1 MSAPKRPVALR
12 EKLVA
17 RLMTLS
23 RWQNARDPAEARI
36 DLESGGVI
44 AKLLFNTYGPITGTH
59 SYLPAAVF
67 DRVDPFLPVL
77 RPILPEGQTVF
88 VARCTMNLL
97 LVAPRS
103 RHVGFLLDAV
113 EAWFGRTTSPE
124 LWIAAGVGRQVVQWF
139 EASVVEDPGLLA
151 PAHPA
156 RARIDRALGQLVAV
170 GVAEAHDLEQ
180 RVTAAAEAPAVA
192 PVHRKPG

>member
-1 MSAPKRPVALR
+1 M
-12 EKLVA
+12 
-17 RLMTLS
+17 
-23 RWQNARDPAEARI
+23 
-36 DLESGGVI
+36 
-44 AKLLFNTYGPITGTH
+44 LFNSYGMINGTH
-59 SYLPAAVF
+59 SYLPPASF

-77 RPILPEGQTVF
+77 RPMLPGGQTVF

-124 LWIAAGVGRQVVQWF
+124 LWIGQIAAGVGRQVVQWF
-139 EASVVEDPGLLA
+139 EACVVEDPGLLA

-170 GVAEAHDLEQ
+170 GIAEAHELER
-180 RVTAAAEAPAVA
+180 RVTAAAEASAVA
-192 PVHRKPG
+192 PARRAPD